1 MQNSN
6 IEISVIIPVYNVENY
21 IYESLSS
28 VAKQTFTQYELIVIN
43 DGSTDRS
50 EKIIKEFMNEHK
62 QMQIHYIYQENNGQS
77 SARNRGI
84 EVASGEY
91 IYFFDSDDLIEENAL
106 EILYMK
112 SNENNLDLLLFSGQS
127 FYETQNAQTLKYKF
141 DYLKKESYPIVLSG
155 KEMFVKLL
163 ENDDYSTSPCL
174 YFVRKSVLREKKL
187 YFYEGI
193 IHEDALFTFQLILSV
208 DRTMVINDILFR
220 RRVRLNSTMTANN
233 HLKKFQG
240 LTRVLIEMDMF
251 KQKIEIENMQL
262 EYAIQNRMADA
273 FGNSINQY
281 IYLEKEEQNK
291 FINQIALIN
300 SIAVENN
307 FFKRKDYWLFTKSP
321 SLYSSVRKTFDY
333 LKLRKDK

>member
-6 IEISVIIPVYNVENY
+6 IEISVIMPVYNVENY

-28 VAKQTFTQYELIVIN
+28 VANQTFTQYELIIIN

-127 FYETQNAQTLKYKF
+127 FYETQNAKTLKYKF
-141 DYLKKESYPIVLSG
+141 DYLKKESYPIALSG

-208 DRTMVINDILFR
+208 DRTMVINEVLFR

-333 LKLRKDK
+333 LMLRKDK

>member
-208 DRTMVINDILFR
+208 DRTMVINEVLFR

-291 FINQIALIN
+291 LSNQIFLSN

-321 SLYSSVRKTFDY
+321 SLYSSFRKIFDY